1 MRVQSVV
8 NIVNQIEVVEDI
20 EVFKK
25 EMQSEIDQ
33 FTINMQEYNFSM
45 RSGSFLDT
53 DNKLVE

>member
-1 MRVQSVV
+1 M
-8 NIVNQIEVVEDI
+8 NQIEVVEDI